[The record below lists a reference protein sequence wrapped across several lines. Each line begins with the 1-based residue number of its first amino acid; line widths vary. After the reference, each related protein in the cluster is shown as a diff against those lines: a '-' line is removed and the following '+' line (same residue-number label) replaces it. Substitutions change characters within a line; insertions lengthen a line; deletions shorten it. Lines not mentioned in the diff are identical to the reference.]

1 MSWINSSIVSMIRI
15 MPRWSIHPFAK
26 TYVAGESV
34 QETVSVVKKVN
45 DRGFTCTLDI
55 LGEHVQSASE
65 AENITRE
72 YCDLY
77 DVIALE
83 NMNCNISI
91 KLTHIGLALDK
102 TIATDNL
109 VRILKQAKKHDNFLR
124 IDMENSPYTQQTID
138 LYKPVSYTHLTLPTN
153 REV

>member
-26 TYVAGESV
+26 PYVAGESV

-65 AENITRE
+65 AENITR
-72 YCDLY
+72 
-77 DVIALE
+77 
-83 NMNCNISI
+83 
-91 KLTHIGLALDK
+91 
-102 TIATDNL
+102 
-109 VRILKQAKKHDNFLR
+109 
-124 IDMENSPYTQQTID
+124 
-138 LYKPVSYTHLTLPTN
+138 
-153 REV
+153 